1 MTDRTG
7 IAHDGSAAAD
17 EDDGNLTV
25 ALFHYVPRPRQFK
38 DALLSAWKRL
48 VPAPTVG
55 LRFTNY
61 DCYYHDAAHRP
72 DVFVF
77 DSLYLR
83 HFVHRQ
89 DLLPLPEALPTA
101 SEDFQDWALQASAVD
116 GTRYGIPCHGCMNIF
131 FYRADDRDLDPDG
144 AGPLTLG
151 ALRRIIGEAAPTDEP
166 APPPG
171 EGLLLDLT
179 GRTTCAGLYLES
191 WLDVHGADD
200 PYPPLPRVPFH
211 TFDPAALANL
221 ETLRA
226 MAGDAQA
233 GYLDKKATRRLNWF
247 LQGRG
252 RALIGFTEM
261 LTHVPA
267 PSLLRFRPLPLS
279 EATTPYQFVYVNLA
293 SVSSAISR
301 AKQEPALR
309 LLDLMTS
316 TDVMVHS
323 LRPDSSGANPQN
335 PQFIIP
341 ARRTVLDKLTAE
353 TPGYRAIADLIAG
366 DAGRPCRPFQW
377 GPTSGQATMRA
388 MGGNLRKD
396 LLPGN
401 NLKVGS
407 GLESGSELSDYDRE
421 APEDEKWLPANLFRR
436 N

>member
-1 MTDRTG
+1 MDNGIG
-7 IAHDGSAAAD
+7 IAQDPFGAADADDGS
-17 EDDGNLTV
+17 LTV

-38 DALLSAWKRL
+38 DALLSAWTRL

-55 LRFTNY
+55 LRFANY
-61 DCYYHDAAHRP
+61 DCYYHDAEHRP

-101 SEDFQDWALQASAVD
+101 SEDVQDWALQASAVD

-144 AGPLTLG
+144 GGPLTLD
-151 ALRRIIGEAAPTDEP
+151 AMRRIMGEADPAGGP

-171 EGLLLDLT
+171 KGLLLDLT

-191 WLDVHGADD
+191 WMDVHGAGD
-200 PYPPLPRVPFH
+200 PYPPLPRAPFDA
-211 TFDPAALANL
+211 FDPAALANL

-233 GYLDKKATRRLNWF
+233 RYFDKEATRRLTWF

-252 RALIGFTEM
+252 RALVGFTEM
-261 LTHVPA
+261 LAHVPD

-279 EATTPYQFVYVNLA
+279 DATTPYQSVYVNLA
-293 SVSSAISR
+293 SVSSAISP

-316 TDVMVHS
+316 TEVMVHS
-323 LRPDSSGANPQN
+323 LRPHGRGTNPQN

-341 ARRTVLDKLTAE
+341 ARRTVLDTLTAE

-366 DAGRPCRPFQW
+366 DAGRPCRPFQC
-377 GPTSGQATMRA
+377 GPTSGQATIRA
-388 MGGNLRKD
+388 MGGNLRND

-407 GLESGSELSDYDRE
+407 GLESGSEPPDYDRE
-421 APEDEKWLPANLFRR
+421 APENEKSRPGNLFRR